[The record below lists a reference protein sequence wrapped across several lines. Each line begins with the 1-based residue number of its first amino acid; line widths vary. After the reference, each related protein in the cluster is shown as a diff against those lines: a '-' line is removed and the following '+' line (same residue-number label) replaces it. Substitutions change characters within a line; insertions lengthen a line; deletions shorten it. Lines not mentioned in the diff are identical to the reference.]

1 MKNNPYQTL
10 NTSKYV
16 ESSSVSLELK
26 KEDGT
31 PIKVEG
37 LSEYLTIAV
46 PRQVPD
52 PEPEPE
58 NVNNSVSVE
67 TALKKLR
74 SHARFQL
81 ATTVVKRLRK
91 RIIPLVA
98 FKKL

>member
-52 PEPEPE
+52 PEPED
-58 NVNNSVSVE
+58 VNNSVSIE

-74 SHARFQL
+74 SYARFQL
-81 ATTVVKRLRK
+81 ATTVVKRLR
-91 RIIPLVA
+91 IIPLVA